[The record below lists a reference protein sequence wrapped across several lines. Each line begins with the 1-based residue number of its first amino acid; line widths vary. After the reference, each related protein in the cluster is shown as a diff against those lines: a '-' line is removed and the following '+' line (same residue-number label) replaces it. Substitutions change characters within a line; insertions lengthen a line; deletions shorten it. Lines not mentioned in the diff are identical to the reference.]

1 MSIGIWNINENESP
15 RGKPTG
21 YHVVIA
27 SVFLRSNLILQK
39 RDCGKPTGN

>member
-1 MSIGIWNINENESP
+1 MFQALLFSHNFIITFNESP

-27 SVFLRSNLILQK
+27 SVFCEAISSFVF
-39 RDCGKPTGN
+39 